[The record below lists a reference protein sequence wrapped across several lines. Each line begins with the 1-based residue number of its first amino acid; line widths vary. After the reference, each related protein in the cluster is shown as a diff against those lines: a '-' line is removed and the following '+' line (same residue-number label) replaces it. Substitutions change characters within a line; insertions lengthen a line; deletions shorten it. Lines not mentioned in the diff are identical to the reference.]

1 MRYDVKVLVEMA
13 NQLGVI
19 RNTLEKVLRLSE
31 ILKFINSNATLKHK
45 LALKGGTAI
54 NLLYDNLP
62 RLSVDIDLD
71 YAIKDTKESML
82 DMRKIVRETLESY
95 FINEGYTLNKNS
107 RFSFSVDSFVISYV
121 PSGGGSDNIKV
132 EINYSMRSH
141 LLPLEVNK
149 LNFHGIDQAF
159 DVLTVSKIEIY
170 AGKINA
176 LLSRSQIRDLYDTYQ
191 MINKKLLNHDELSEL
206 KNIVIF
212 YRYIQNDTLNY
223 DYEMMNRHNKR
234 SYLRD
239 LLPVLRKGDKF
250 NLEDAKK
257 VVLSFLDIMTDYDE
271 NQLLFIKSIKEKNP
285 KFEHLFKDQ
294 EKVDL
299 AKNHPMTLWKLMQ

>member
-13 NQLGVI
+13 NQLGVV
-19 RNTLEKVLRLSE
+19 RNTLEKVLRLSK

-71 YAIKDTKESML
+71 YAINDTKESML

-149 LNFHGIDQAF
+149 LNFYGIDQAF

-176 LLSRSQIRDLYDTYQ
+176 LLSRSQIRDLYDTFQ
-191 MINKKLLNHDELSEL
+191 MLNKKLLNHDELSEL

-212 YRYIQNDTLNY
+212 YRYIQNDTLDY
-223 DYEMMNRHNKR
+223 DDEMMNRHNKR

-239 LLPVLRKGDKF
+239 LLPVLRKGDQF

-271 NQLLFIKSIKEKNP
+271 NQLLFIKSINEKNP

-299 AKNHPMTLWKLMQ
+299 AKHHPMSIWKLMQ